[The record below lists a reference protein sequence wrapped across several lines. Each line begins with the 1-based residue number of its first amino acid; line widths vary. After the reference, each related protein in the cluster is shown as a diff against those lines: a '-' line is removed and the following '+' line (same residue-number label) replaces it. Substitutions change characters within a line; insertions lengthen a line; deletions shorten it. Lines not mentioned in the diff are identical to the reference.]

1 MNLDIGNILANWP
14 YEPGQVTARRI
25 RGRDG
30 KDKIQLR
37 LDLGILQ
44 MEARGRP
51 DGRRPHGCRSLLN
64 YYRKQLERFRKRHG
78 NDKGFSLD
86 ERACELLRTEGM
98 MYYHRYLAEFVLGD
112 FEAVVRDTRRNL
124 CLTDFCNAY
133 AQETSDRYV
142 LEQYRPYVLMMNAR
156 ARSQRS
162 LRDRRPKAALAAVRE
177 GIEEIED
184 FFHRFGE
191 EKMTTKSNE
200 LAVLRAMA
208 GEIEARI
215 PKHPLEKLHDA
226 LEQAVSEERYE
237 EAAAIRDKISRAR
250 GNRARW

>member
-1 MNLDIGNILANWP
+1 
-14 YEPGQVTARRI
+14 
-25 RGRDG
+25 
-30 KDKIQLR
+30 
-37 LDLGILQ
+37 
-44 MEARGRP
+44 
-51 DGRRPHGCRSLLN
+51 
-64 YYRKQLERFRKRHG
+64 
-78 NDKGFSLD
+78 
-86 ERACELLRTEGM
+86 
-98 MYYHRYLAEFVLGD
+98 
-112 FEAVVRDTRRNL
+112 
-124 CLTDFCNAY
+124 
-133 AQETSDRYV
+133 
-142 LEQYRPYVLMMNAR
+142 
-156 ARSQRS
+156 
-162 LRDRRPKAALAAVRE
+162 LAAVRE